1 MGNKKILQKLK
12 NLEVLDY
19 YHDLQTHTV
28 QSSVTTHF
36 LEE

>member
-1 MGNKKILQKLK
+1 MDNNKILKKIKDLRS
-12 NLEVLDY
+12 LDY
-19 YHDLQTHTV
+19 YHDLQTHTA